1 MNGTSA
7 TLMLQT
13 IMVLMD
19 RQNGTDVTNFP
30 GSFSGECF
38 SYFLNFLPKWI
49 LGFSPTWPVISN
61 VRWNVLFMLINECAF
76 HVFFFNSLNIC

>member
-38 SYFLNFLPKWI
+38 SYFLNFLPKLI

-76 HVFFFNSLNIC
+76 HVFFNSLKIC